1 MNKRKVSPG
10 AGDLE
15 TLPALPQP
23 PFVITAPAHLS
34 DNQRYWYSRR
44 QIDPIARMRE
54 AIERLSK

>member
-10 AGDLE
+10 ADDLD
-15 TLPALPQP
+15 TPALPP
-23 PFVITAPAHLS
+23 PFEVVAPAHLS